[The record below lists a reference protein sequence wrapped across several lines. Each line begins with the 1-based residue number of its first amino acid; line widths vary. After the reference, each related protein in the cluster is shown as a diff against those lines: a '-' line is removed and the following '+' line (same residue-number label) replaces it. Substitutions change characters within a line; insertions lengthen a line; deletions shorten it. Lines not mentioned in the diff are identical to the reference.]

1 MGAGSGRGAELTPPG
16 RASAGRP
23 TRLRHRVEH
32 ALFRVAAGCAGFLPE
47 GWTQRL
53 GAAAGWLAGSVL
65 RIRRRVAMDNLA
77 LAFPERPPAW
87 RARVARESYRNLGRA
102 AATTF
107 RLSRLTPGQ
116 VVTRSRVEGRELL
129 AGPVARGQ
137 GVVLVTGHLGN
148 WEVGGGALACRGL
161 PLDVVVRPQNN
172 PLFDRALVRARRRL
186 GMTVISR
193 HDSAHVLL
201 RSLRRGR
208 VVVLVGDQNA
218 HAAGLAVEF
227 FGAPASTAR
236 GAALLS
242 LRSGAPLVLGV
253 ALHDPA
259 ATVPHRVV
267 LERVS
272 IAPSGVLARDVEAL
286 TRAHV
291 AALERWVRRHP
302 GQYLWQ
308 HRRWSRTRVAGPPPE
323 PSPRGSV

>member
-1 MGAGSGRGAELTPPG
+1 MGASEGR
-16 RASAGRP
+16 RARA
-23 TRLRHRVEH
+23 RHRVEY
-32 ALFRVAAGCAGFLPE
+32 ALFRMAAGCAGLLPE
-47 GWTQRL
+47 RWTRGL

-65 RIRRRVAMDNLA
+65 RIRRRVTEANLA
-77 LAFPERPPAW
+77 RAFPERSPAW
-87 RARVARESYRNLGRA
+87 RARVARASYRHLGRTA
-102 AATTF
+102 ASTF
-107 RLSRLTPGQ
+107 RLSRLTPDEILA
-116 VVTRSRVEGRELL
+116 RSRVEGRELL

-137 GVVLVTGHLGN
+137 GAILVTGHLGN
-148 WEVGGGALACRGL
+148 WELGGGALACRGL

-186 GMTVISR
+186 GMNVVSR

-201 RSLRRGR
+201 RSLRKGR
-208 VVVLVGDQNA
+208 VVVLLADQNA
-218 HAAGLAVEF
+218 HAAGLMVEF

-259 ATVPHRVV
+259 GHVPYRLV

-272 IAPSGVLARDVEAL
+272 ISPSGVPARDIEAL
-286 TRAHV
+286 TQAHV
-291 AALERWVRRHP
+291 AALERWVRRYP

-308 HRRWSRTRVAGPPPE
+308 HRRWPRTRAAARTPE

>member
-1 MGAGSGRGAELTPPG
+1 MGTSEGWRAGA
-16 RASAGRP
+16 
-23 TRLRHRVEH
+23 RHRVEY
-32 ALFRVAAGCAGFLPE
+32 ALFRLAAGCAGLLPE
-47 GWTQRL
+47 RWTQRL

-65 RIRRRVAMDNLA
+65 RIRRRVTRENLA
-77 LAFPERPPAW
+77 RAFPERPPAW
-87 RARVARESYRNLGRA
+87 RARVARESYRHLGRT

-107 RLSRLTPGQ
+107 RFSRLTPEQ
-116 VVTRSRVEGRELL
+116 ILKRSRVEGRELL
-129 AGPVARGQ
+129 AGPVARGE
-137 GVVLVTGHLGN
+137 GAILVTGHIGN

-172 PLFDRALVRARRRL
+172 PLFDRALARARQRL
-186 GMTVISR
+186 GMTVVSR
-193 HDSAHVLL
+193 HDPVHVLL
-201 RSLRRGR
+201 RSLRQGR
-208 VVVLVGDQNA
+208 VVVLVADQNA
-218 HAAGLAVEF
+218 HEAGIVVDF

-259 ATVPHRVV
+259 SSVPHRVV

-272 IAPSGVLARDVEAL
+272 ISPSGAPRRDVEAL

-308 HRRWSRTRVAGPPPE
+308 HRRWLRTPAAGRSPE
-323 PSPRGSV
+323 PSRGRSV